1 MESLSRRG
9 LLAAAGLG
17 SLGLVAGGWGSP
29 AQARTSKWAALER
42 KLRGRLVRPDDS
54 RYLRLA
60 QPRNLRYTALLP
72 KAVALCESAE
82 DVSAAVRWA
91 RATDTPFAIRGGG
104 HNYAAGSSSTGLIIS
119 TRRMARGGLTGST
132 LRTQAGARNRD
143 LAAILPAGD
152 DYYLLP
158 GGNCPNVGVTGL
170 TLGGG
175 IGPNA
180 TWAGLT
186 ADHLREVSMVTA
198 DGEVVTAN
206 SSVNP
211 DLFWGLRGG
220 AGGNF
225 GIVTDLTYDLVEV
238 PVTRATTFR
247 LQFSGIEAVADAGR
261 AWQRARR
268 NGGRLISGSWFTSRT
283 ADGVWCS
290 VRGQMLAGEADTR
303 AALAPLLAV
312 RPTSTEIEV
321 RPWWDA
327 YRWYRTPVSPNNT
340 FWDRSLYGERDLPDA
355 ALGDIARMIDRFPR
369 PGSAF
374 GGFQLLGW
382 VGGRVNDVPATSTAY
397 VHRSARWILET
408 MSGWADPVDPTRW
421 PTPVPVD
428 IRDWVEGMW
437 ELLVPYSDG
446 HSYQNF
452 PDPELKNPARSYYGR
467 NLDRLQRVKA
477 AWDPDDVFTY
487 PQGIP
492 LPRK

>member
-42 KLRGRLVRPDDS
+42 MLRGRLVRPDDS

-119 TRRMARGGLTGST
+119 TRRMARGRLTGST

-186 ADHLREVSMVTA
+186 ADHLRQVSMVTA
-198 DGEVVTAN
+198 EGDIVTA
-206 SSVNP
+206 SPTVNA

-225 GIVTDLTYDLVEV
+225 GVVTDLTYDLVEV
-238 PVTRATTFR
+238 PVTRATTFQ
-247 LQFSGIEAVADAGR
+247 LQFRGIDAVTQAGR
-261 AWQRARR
+261 AWQKARR
-268 NGGRLISGSWFTSRT
+268 NGGRLISGAWFASRYSDDVRCT
-283 ADGVWCS
+283 
-290 VRGQMLAGEADTR
+290 VRGQMLAGEGDAR

-312 RPTSTEIEV
+312 PAYEGGITE
-321 RPWWDA
+321 RPWWDT
-327 YRWYRTPVSPNNT
+327 YLWYRTPVSPNNT
-340 FWDRSLYGERDLPDA
+340 FWDRSLYAETDLPDSA
-355 ALGDIARMIDRFPR
+355 IGAITEYIHRFPR

-382 VGGRVNDVPATSTAY
+382 VGGKINEVPSTATAY
-397 VHRSARWILET
+397 MHRSARWILDIG
-408 MSGWADPVDPTRW
+408 SGWADPSDPTRW
-421 PTPVPVD
+421 PTPVPAD
-428 IRDWVEGMW
+428 IRDWVEGFW
-437 ELLVPYSDG
+437 ELLFPFSNG

-452 PDPELKNPARSYYGR
+452 PDPELRDPMRAYYGR